1 MKILIGLL
9 AILLLFGCVGER
21 EPVINETNESEGPP
35 PVTII
40 IEEQQNQTTEGEG
53 VPEEPTEENETE
65 ISTDAT
71 YEYEPDLPFG
81 IFFIDIA
88 GKTEHGNSIL
98 IKKGDLDILIDA
110 GPKEKGNE
118 VVDFLNSRSVDDIE
132 LLISTNADPRN
143 YGGIETVI
151 ENFEIEHF
159 WWNGGTFGDQEYIL
173 LTDEIKESV
182 KEHEIVE
189 EGFSKEYNGIQIEII
204 GPPMAKFDD
213 INNDAI
219 VTKLTNGNTTILLL
233 SGLQKGGVQ
242 KLTNEKSAEIKAQI
256 IQAPYYGLGEGTKDI
271 TLFLLA
277 AKPEVMI
284 ITGSADDSPAN
295 GGSREPYIRAMEQHG
310 IAWNTTYDN
319 GTLRVT
325 SDGSDYI
332 IQNVSSN

>member
-1 MKILIGLL
+1 MKIIIGLL
-9 AILLLFGCVGER
+9 AVLLLFGCVGDER
-21 EPVINETNESEGPP
+21 ESVLNETNESEEPP

-40 IEEQQNQTTEGEG
+40 VEEQQNQTTEGEALPG
-53 VPEEPTEENETE
+53 EPEENETE
-65 ISTDAT
+65 ISTDIT
-71 YEYEPDLPFG
+71 YEYNPDLPFG

-110 GPKEKGNE
+110 GPEQNGNE
-118 VVDFLNSRSVDDIE
+118 VVDFLTSRSVDDIE

-143 YGGIETVI
+143 YGGIKEVT
-151 ENFEIEHF
+151 ENFEVEHF
-159 WWNGGTFGDQEYIL
+159 WWNGGTFADQEYIS
-173 LTDEIKESV
+173 LTNTIKESV
-182 KEHEIVE
+182 KEHEIIE
-189 EGFSKEYNGIQIEII
+189 EGFSREYNGIQIEII
-204 GPPMAKFDD
+204 GPPTDRFDD

-219 VTKLTNGNTTILLL
+219 VTKVTNGNTSILLL

-242 KLTNEKSAEIKAQI
+242 KLASEKSNEIKSQI

-277 AKPEVMI
+277 AEPEVMI

-295 GGSREPYIRAMEQHG
+295 GGSREPYLRAMEQHG
-310 IAWNTTYDN
+310 ISWNSTYDN
-319 GTLRVT
+319 GTLRIT